1 MVTVSIRYWAGA
13 RAAAGVERQ
22 QVEASTL
29 ADALDQV
36 REERADPRF
45 DRVLAAS
52 SLLVDGVTAHPADLQ
67 TPLSGAVQLEVLP
80 PFAGGG
86 RDTYSGIK

>member
-22 QVEASTL
+22 QVEADTL

-36 REERADPRF
+36 RQERGDARF

-52 SLLVDGVTAHPADLQ
+52 ALLVDGVTAHPADLQ
-67 TPLSGAVQLEVLP
+67 APLSGAVQLEVLP
-80 PFAGGG
+80 PFAGGC
-86 RDTYSGIK
+86 